1 MSVISDKEFYEK
13 TVGYYL
19 DLISSTADFLFLLS
33 LLILAD
39 LSVQPVGQLRV
50 VLRPVTVG
58 SCRSELC
65 ITFREHKVSQSVSI
79 MFFLIKL

>member
-58 SCRSELC
+58 SWRSELR
-65 ITFREHKVSQSVSI
+65 ITFREHKVSQYILCFS
-79 MFFLIKL
+79 